1 MARAFYKNAPILI
14 LDEATSALD
23 SENEEKIQESLR
35 KLMKGKTTFL
45 IAHRFSSIRLAN
57 RILVINKGE
66 IIADGSHEVVY
77 NSCDLYRSLYDQQT
91 EDIN

>member
-1 MARAFYKNAPILI
+1 
-14 LDEATSALD
+14 
-23 SENEEKIQESLR
+23 
-35 KLMKGKTTFL
+35 MKGKTTFL

-77 NSCDLYRSLYDQQT
+77 SSCDLYRSLYDQQT